1 MPTYRISFQLY
12 SARNFPPIEKHLE
25 TLAAIGYD
33 AVEPFGGA
41 YKADPK
47 ALRAKCDALGLKIP
61 TCHMSLADL
70 DADRAAV
77 IDTAK
82 ILGLETVVIP
92 AVPQGERSQDAAGW
106 QALGARLQGHAAALQ
121 GAGLGLAWHNHDYE
135 YVTLSDGSRPIE
147 HLLSGGDVKW
157 EADLGWV
164 ARGGADIATEL
175 NAFKGKV
182 AAFHIKDM
190 APAGVTKD
198 DGWTDI
204 GAGTLP
210 WKALWPSIAS
220 AGTDLLV
227 FEHDAPSDWES
238 FARNSYAFVAGLI
251 GRKG

>member
-1 MPTYRISFQLY
+1 MPDYRISFQLY

-25 TLAAIGYD
+25 TLAAIGFD
-33 AVEPFGGA
+33 AVEPYGGA

-47 ALRAKCDALGLKIP
+47 ALRARCDALGLTIP
-61 TCHMSLADL
+61 TCHMPLADL

-77 IDTAK
+77 IDAAK
-82 ILGLETVVIP
+82 ILGLETIIVP
-92 AVPQGERSQDAAGW
+92 AVPQEQRSQDVAGW
-106 QALGARLQGHAAALQ
+106 KALGAKLAGHAAAAKA
-121 GAGLGLAWHNHDYE
+121 AGLNFAWHNHAFE
-135 YVTLSDGSRPIE
+135 YVRLSDGSRPIE
-147 HLLSGGDVKW
+147 HLLSGAGVKW

-164 ARGGADIATEL
+164 ARGGADIAKEL
-175 NAFKGKV
+175 AKFKGKV

-204 GAGTLP
+204 GAGILDY
-210 WKALWPSIAS
+210 KALWPSIAS

-238 FARNSYAFVAGLI
+238 FARNSYKFIATLI
-251 GRKG
+251 GRKA

>member
-1 MPTYRISFQLY
+1 MPNYRISFQLY

-25 TLAAIGYD
+25 TLAAIGFD
-33 AVEPFGGA
+33 AVEPYGGA

-47 ALRAKCDALGLKIP
+47 GLRAKCDALGLKIP
-61 TCHMSLADL
+61 TCHMALADL

-82 ILGLETVVIP
+82 ILGLETVIVP
-92 AVPQGERSQDAAGW
+92 AVPQEQRSQDVAGW
-106 QALGARLQGHAAALQ
+106 KALGAKLQEHAAAVKA
-121 GAGLGLAWHNHDYE
+121 AGLKFAWHNHAFE

-147 HLLSGGDVKW
+147 HLLHGSDVRW

-164 ARGGADIATEL
+164 ARGGSNIPREL
-175 NAFKGKV
+175 AKFKGKL
-182 AAFHIKDM
+182 AALHVKDM
-190 APAGVTKD
+190 APVGTTKD

-204 GAGTLP
+204 GSGILDYKT
-210 WKALWPSIAS
+210 LWPTLAD

-238 FARNSYAFVAGLI
+238 FARHSYAFVAGLI